1 MALASPLYRVALTV
15 AVGLSA
21 APALAAD
28 TPLTFEALGA
38 KGDGKADDGA
48 LISAGLA
55 RKFGTLAQWQ
65 NKQRMEICATSGRT
79 YRLATPIMLPQ
90 ARLRLIGHGAI
101 LACQNSDGIVI
112 DQGQSAN
119 QNAEGLIEGFRFD
132 DCATGIRATAATFW
146 RIADNS
152 FFANGT
158 CIDFN
163 GLSSSISGNYCR
175 GQREE
180 LEGKPAPR
188 PTTGIIIR
196 SSRTFGTQVPSE
208 SFANIIQSNRV
219 YHTSGNCIALV
230 DGGGHTVSANDCEM
244 NTSGEVLLNNSF
256 GNAIDNLY
264 AEPSAGSPFVIRITR
279 SWSADG
285 SHQDAAKVGGAKL
298 LSLVKDRYPEANRIM
313 GGTFGGGAVWDIDAQ
328 TGNSPIISGVRYGTG
343 NVHIGAG
350 INGGYLMPGAGTP
363 KVTNESGANLLDMS
377 RPGRMTGVQ
386 TSSDAK
392 PINNPP
398 GHADFSGSLS
408 MHRIDLATPES
419 DAAYHVELTAVIV
432 SGTPLSGALQTY
444 LCELPKPGSFRIC
457 LSQPPGMGAV
467 VRVQYRITR

>member
-1 MALASPLYRVALTV
+1 MPLASPLYRVALVV
-15 AVGLSA
+15 ATGLLA

-28 TPLTFEALGA
+28 SPLTFEALGA

-65 NKQRMEICATSGRT
+65 NKHRMEIHATSGRT
-79 YRLATPIMLPQ
+79 YRLATPILLRQ
-90 ARLRLIGHGAI
+90 ARLRLFGHGAI
-101 LACQNSDGIVI
+101 LTCQNSDGIVI
-112 DQGQSAN
+112 DQAQSAN
-119 QNAEGLIEGFRFD
+119 HNAEGSIEGFRFD
-132 DCATGIRATAATFW
+132 DCATGIHATAATFW

-180 LEGKPAPR
+180 LESKPAPR

-196 SSRTFGTQVPSE
+196 SMRTFAATAPNE
-208 SFANIIQSNRV
+208 SFANLIQSNRV

-230 DGGGHTVSANDCEM
+230 DGGGHTVSTNDCEM
-244 NTSGEVLLNNSF
+244 NTGGEVLLNNSF

-264 AEPSAGSPFVIRITR
+264 AEPSAGSPFIIRITR

-285 SHQDAAKVGGAKL
+285 SRQDATIVGGAKL

-328 TGNSPIISGVRYGTG
+328 TGNFPIISGVRYGTG
-343 NVHIGAG
+343 NVRIGGG

-363 KVTNESGANLLDMS
+363 NVTNESGANLLDMS
-377 RPGRMTGVQ
+377 QPGQITGARL
-386 TSSDAK
+386 SSSSTAVR
-392 PINNPP
+392 NGP
-398 GHADFSGSLS
+398 GFADFTSGTASR
-408 MHRIDLATPES
+408 RIDLATPEF
-419 DAAYHVELTAVIV
+419 DAAYHVELTAIIV
-432 SGTPLSGALQTY
+432 SGSPAAGALQPY
-444 LCELPKPGSFRIC
+444 LCALPTASSFRIC
-457 LSQPPGMGAV
+457 LAQPPGNAT
-467 VRVQYRITR
+467 VRIQYRITR

>member
-1 MALASPLYRVALTV
+1 MALASLLYRVALAG

-21 APALAAD
+21 APALVAD
-28 TPLTFEALGA
+28 APLTFEALGA

-65 NKQRMEICATSGRT
+65 NKQRLEIHATSGRT
-79 YRLATPIMLPQ
+79 YRLATPIMLRQ
-90 ARLRLIGHGAI
+90 ARLRLFGHGAI

-119 QNAEGLIEGFRFD
+119 QNAEGSIEGFRFD
-132 DCATGIRATAATFW
+132 DCATGIRATAAAFW

-196 SSRTFGTQVPSE
+196 SARTFAATSPNE
-208 SFANIIQSNRV
+208 SFANIIHANRV
-219 YHTSGNCIALV
+219 YHTSGNCIALI

-244 NTSGEVLLNNSF
+244 NTGGEVLLNNSF

-264 AEPSAGSPFVIRITR
+264 SEPSAGSPFIIRITR
-279 SWSADG
+279 SWGADG
-285 SHQDAAKVGGAKL
+285 LRQETAKVGGAVKL
-298 LSLVKDRYPEANRIM
+298 LSLLKDRYPEANRII
-313 GGTFGGGAVWDIDAQ
+313 GGTFGGGAIWDIDVQ
-328 TGNSPIISGVRYGTG
+328 TGNFPIISGVRYGTG
-343 NVHIGAG
+343 KVHIGPG

-363 KVTNESGANLLDMS
+363 QVTNESGASLLDMS
-377 RPGRMTGVQ
+377 QPGQITGARISGTGTAVRN
-386 TSSDAK
+386 A
-392 PINNPP
+392 P
-398 GHADFSGSLS
+398 GFADFTAGTASR
-408 MHRIDLATPES
+408 RIDLATPEF
-419 DAAYHVELTAVIV
+419 DAAYHVELTAIIV
-432 SGTPLSGALQTY
+432 SGSPTTGALQPY
-444 LCELPKPGSFRIC
+444 LCALPTASSFRIC
-457 LSQPPGMGAV
+457 LAQPPGNAT
-467 VRVQYRITR
+467 VRIQYRITR

>member
-15 AVGLSA
+15 AAGLSA
-21 APALAAD
+21 APAFAAD
-28 TPLTFEALGA
+28 APLTFEALGA

-65 NKQRMEICATSGRT
+65 NKQRIEIHATPGRT
-79 YRLATPIMLPQ
+79 YRLATPIMLRQ
-90 ARLRLIGHGAI
+90 ARLRLFGHGAI
-101 LACQNSDGIVI
+101 LACQNSDGIFI

-119 QNAEGLIEGFRFD
+119 HNAEGSIEGFRFD
-132 DCATGIRATAATFW
+132 DCATGIRATAAAFW

-158 CIDFN
+158 CIDFT

-196 SSRTFGTQVPSE
+196 SARTFAATAPNE
-208 SFANIIQSNRV
+208 SFANIIHANRV

-264 AEPSAGSPFVIRITR
+264 SEPSAGSPFIIRITR
-279 SWSADG
+279 SWGADG
-285 SHQDAAKVGGAKL
+285 LRQDAAKVGGAANL
-298 LSLVKDRYPEANRIM
+298 LSLVKDRNPEANRIM

-328 TGNSPIISGVRYGTG
+328 TGNFPIISGVRYGTG
-343 NVHIGAG
+343 KVHIGAG

-363 KVTNESGANLLDMS
+363 LVTNESGANLLDMS

-432 SGTPLSGALQTY
+432 SGTPPSGALQAY
-444 LCELPKPGSFRIC
+444 LCELPKRGSFRIC
-457 LSQPPGMGAV
+457 LSQPPGNAT
-467 VRVQYRITR
+467 VRIQHRITR